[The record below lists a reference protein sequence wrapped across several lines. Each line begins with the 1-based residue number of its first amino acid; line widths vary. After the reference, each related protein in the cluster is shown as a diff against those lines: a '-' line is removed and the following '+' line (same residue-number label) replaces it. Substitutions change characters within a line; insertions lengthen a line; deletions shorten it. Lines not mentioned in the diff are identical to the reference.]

1 MTPAPGA
8 PEFVIAYGVW
18 LPSIGWLSHGK
29 RVFMDPR
36 REVAESAA
44 ALWGRGARVMAC
56 DESLVDLQDQLLEH
70 QAEREQRR
78 WWSWRM
84 PIITR
89 E

>member
-56 DESLVDLQDQLLEH
+56 DESLVDLESVFLER
-70 QAEREQRR
+70 QTQPARMKR
-78 WWSWRM
+78 WWQLGI
-84 PIITR
+84 PG
-89 E
+89 